1 MNLKL
6 KGINRSSKTSQ
17 VTSNPDVSYWRLL
30 FGSDKIL
37 YENVT
42 SLNMSDATGSFRFL
56 SGWYLRTNEEKGKKI
71 RVLSHHN
78 FIREQKGKTSSITQ
92 LNKQKNNIRNVK
104 SAITE

>member
-1 MNLKL
+1 MNSLKL
-6 KGINRSSKTSQ
+6 KGRSSKTSQ

-30 FGSDKIL
+30 FRSDKIL

-56 SGWYLRTNEEKGKKI
+56 SGWYLSTNEGKGKKI

-78 FIREQKGKTSSITQ
+78 IIREQKGETCSITQ
-92 LNKQKNNIRNVK
+92 LTNRKQHKESEV
-104 SAITE
+104 SH